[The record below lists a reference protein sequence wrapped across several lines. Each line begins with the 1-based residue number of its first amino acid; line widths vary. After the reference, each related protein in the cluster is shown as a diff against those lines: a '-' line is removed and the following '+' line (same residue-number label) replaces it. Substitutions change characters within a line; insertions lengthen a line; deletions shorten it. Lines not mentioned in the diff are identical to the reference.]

1 MSVPKYRGNFGP
13 LLRGAE
19 RKHAE
24 VVRRRGSGWEAVEVS
39 GRQAEGPEDVRKLV
53 EDQEGVGRGQEG
65 PEEVRKAVGE
75 GGRSGRTWESN
86 GTLHSATLLQQ
97 TRNITARILIGGRK
111 I

>member
-1 MSVPKYRGNFGP
+1 MGQWHAFWAEADRRNFGP

-24 VVRRRGSGWEAVEVS
+24 VIGRRGSGWEAVEVS

-65 PEEVRKAVGE
+65 PEEDGKAVGE

-86 GTLHSATLLQQ
+86 GTLHMH
-97 TRNITARILIGGRK
+97 K
-111 I
+111 IWPCY

>member
-1 MSVPKYRGNFGP
+1 V
-13 LLRGAE
+13 
-19 RKHAE
+19 E

-65 PEEVRKAVGE
+65 PEEVGKAVGE

-86 GTLHSATLLQQ
+86 GRLQYLPLKAEPS
-97 TRNITARILIGGRK
+97 RPKYRAVINGRSK
-111 I
+111 SLVPTHTSPS